1 MKKIIISLM
10 CLLLIMLTG
19 CTTFSLEDLGFYST
33 DTKEK
38 PKTKTKFTT
47 TYKTVSDIDEY
58 LKEKYGIEI
67 KDNSSVENFTQNVT
81 GSIYENTT
89 ENTTQESVQE
99 ESNKENSSVNSV
111 DQEKKKLENEVKK
124 AQEIEEESNKE
135 NNSVNSVDQE
145 KKKLENEVKKAQE
158 IEEENKRYKDEI
170 DRIRT
175 AYEGEI
181 KANQFEINSCN
192 SMMTSYYS
200 ESALKSL
207 YSQVEQKERKL
218 SLLQMGNGSVVE
230 IQRLQNEIV
239 SLRQQIAEME
249 RNKIL
254 DSEIQKCKA
263 QIASLEKAMERK
275 ISDENLKH
283 QNNLIN
289 IENKYR

>member
-10 CLLLIMLTG
+10 CIMLIMLTG

-38 PKTKTKFTT
+38 PKTKTKVTK
-47 TYKTVSDIDEY
+47 TYKAVSDIDEY
-58 LKEKYGIEI
+58 LKEEYGIEI
-67 KDNSSVENFTQNVT
+67 KDNSSVKKSTQNVT
-81 GSIYENTT
+81 GNIYEDATENTT
-89 ENTTQESVQE
+89 ENTVQDYTSSDNVTTQESVQE
-99 ESNKENSSVNSV
+99 EGK
-111 DQEKKKLENEVKK
+111 
-124 AQEIEEESNKE
+124 KE